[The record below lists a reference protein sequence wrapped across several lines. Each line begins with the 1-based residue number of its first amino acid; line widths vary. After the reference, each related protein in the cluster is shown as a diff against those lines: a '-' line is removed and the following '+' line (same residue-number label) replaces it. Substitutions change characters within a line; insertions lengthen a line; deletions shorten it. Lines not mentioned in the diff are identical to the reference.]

1 MLDITR
7 LISRAGRVLTGV
19 DRVELAY
26 LRALIADDVP
36 LYAIARTTLG
46 YVLLD
51 QNGAA
56 EIEGRVSGRTEWGPR
71 DIYTAFA
78 AGRPEPVK
86 HAESDLRRFALSRCP
101 SGLLSTMLARHVP
114 RSITYLNTG
123 HSNITDRMLRAV
135 RETLHGRIAIV
146 LHDTIP
152 LDFPEYQR
160 DGIPGRFEAMLLRIQ
175 NHADLIICNSKA
187 TEDSFHRHS
196 VDLKARPDTVVAH
209 LGVDIDLDEPPDTL
223 ELMVP
228 EPPYFIAVGTIEPR
242 KRYDLLLDV
251 WDELVDHGPPRLYV
265 CGPRGWKNEHVFQRL
280 DEHSDGS
287 AIYELNELGDREL
300 SALMQNAVALLF
312 PSDAEGFGL
321 PPVEAAAMG
330 VPVICQDL
338 PVFREILGD
347 IPVYVKGSDRYLWKN
362 IIERLIHDQT
372 LGAKTVTEQKFVPP
386 TWEAHFNIVLKL
398 C

>member
-36 LYAIARTTLG
+36 LYAIARTNLG

-152 LDFPEYQR
+152 LDFPDCQR

-187 TEDSFHRHS
+187 TQFS
-196 VDLKARPDTVVAH
+196 
-209 LGVDIDLDEPPDTL
+209 
-223 ELMVP
+223 
-228 EPPYFIAVGTIEPR
+228 
-242 KRYDLLLDV
+242 
-251 WDELVDHGPPRLYV
+251 
-265 CGPRGWKNEHVFQRL
+265 
-280 DEHSDGS
+280 
-287 AIYELNELGDREL
+287 
-300 SALMQNAVALLF
+300 
-312 PSDAEGFGL
+312 
-321 PPVEAAAMG
+321 
-330 VPVICQDL
+330 
-338 PVFREILGD
+338 
-347 IPVYVKGSDRYLWKN
+347 
-362 IIERLIHDQT
+362 QT
-372 LGAKTVTEQKFVPP
+372 FS
-386 TWEAHFNIVLKL
+386 
-398 C
+398 

>member
-1 MLDITR
+1 M
-7 LISRAGRVLTGV
+7 LTGV

-36 LYAIARTTLG
+36 LFAIARTTLG

-51 QNGAA
+51 QNGAS
-56 EIEGRVSGRTEWGPR
+56 EIENRVSGRAEWGPR
-71 DIYTAFA
+71 DIYTAFS
-78 AGRPEPVK
+78 AGRPEAVK

-101 SGLLSTMLARHVP
+101 SGLLGAMLGRHVP
-114 RSITYLNTG
+114 RAITYLNTG

-135 RETLHGRIAIV
+135 RGTLDGRIAIV

-152 LDFPEYQR
+152 LDFPDYQR
-160 DGIPGRFEAMLLRIQ
+160 DGIPGRFEAMLRRMQ
-175 NHADLIICNSKA
+175 NHADLVICNSKA
-187 TEDSFHRHS
+187 TEDSFHKHS
-196 VDLKARPDTVVAH
+196 DDPETMPDTVVAH
-209 LGVDIDLDEPPDTL
+209 LGVDIDLNEPPDA
-223 ELMVP
+223 P
-228 EPPYFIAVGTIEPR
+228 EQTVQEQPYFIAVGTIEPR
-242 KRYDLLLDV
+242 KRYDILLDV
-251 WDELVDHGPPRLYV
+251 WDELAGQDPPRLYV
-265 CGPRGWKNEHVFQRL
+265 CGARGWKNEDVFQRL
-280 DEHSDGS
+280 DEHGDGS
-287 AIYELNELGDREL
+287 AVCELNELDDREL
-300 SALMQNAVALLF
+300 AALMQNAMALLF

-338 PVFREILGD
+338 PVFREVLGD
-347 IPVYVKGSDRYLWKN
+347 IPVYVKGSERYSWKN

-372 LGAKTVTEQKFVPP
+372 LGAKAVTEQKFVPP